1 MNSFNCISFH
11 YSSGIPYAKPPVGDL
26 RLARPQRL
34 DKSWDGVLQ
43 ATKAAQPCLQPTLL
57 GSYLL
62 SEGQED
68 CLYLNVY
75 VPYREDTVSS

>member
-34 DKSWDGVLQ
+34 DKPWDGVLQ